1 MKGGSTANNATLQES
16 LSVARGIIHDQG
28 HLEVCLNYLLPA
40 QEGASSS
47 YKADFYFFIPK
58 VMAISSSSYPREQF
72 YGDLMNYIR
81 AHTPHEPALDLQLI
95 DTLSKYIE
103 KLSQRLYF
111 SNINQKS
118 SKTDPAKRIKDSPKG
133 PPEDSQKDLQKNRM
147 IQRVKLF
154 GNTLNRS
161 LKEAHDHFQEDP
173 NRSVRHLI
181 EVYEVLGQY
190 RDKCVAKTVSPSLV
204 IPPELRR
211 TVLLVD
217 EYLSNRLETTFAE
230 INRYISKIE
239 VGIDKNGFKN
249 QVMAILQ
256 SEIAYRGQQGERFYT
271 KKTTE
276 SEKEYFYYRQ
286 SLLKK
291 FVAQPLFLKIKKTK
305 QDRRYRNAIASV
317 GAALAAVWSQLADH
331 HAYRAAQATDF
342 GFQFIAVAGF
352 AVLIYVFKDRIKD
365 VSKEYVNEK
374 LKDHIPDFKSELS
387 HEDLGEVGRAS
398 EFVRYLDEKSLSTEV
413 RFLRRM
419 EGRWDVETP
428 SPDTVLH
435 YHRTVVLEGRG
446 KKEQIFGITEIKDIL
461 RFNFSYFL
469 KHLDDPFKQFA
480 AFEQD
485 DRATIVNA
493 PKVYHLNVVIR
504 MSTELDSSKGLPKKV
519 DFERYRLIFNRYGII
534 RMESLGENQRLFYI
548 EGES

>member
-1 MKGGSTANNATLQES
+1 MKVGSTANNATLQES

-28 HLEVCLNYLLPA
+28 HLEVCVDYLLPSKEA
-40 QEGASSS
+40 ISHT

-81 AHTPHEPALDLQLI
+81 AHTPHDPSLDLQLI
-95 DTLSKYIE
+95 QMLSAYIK
-103 KLSQRLYF
+103 KLTSRRPFLKV
-111 SNINQKS
+111 NQKS
-118 SKTDPAKRIKDSPKG
+118 SKTQDET
-133 PPEDSQKDLQKNRM
+133 PEKM

-154 GNTLNRS
+154 GNTLNKS
-161 LKEAHDHFQEDP
+161 LKDAYEHFQQDP
-173 NRSVRHLI
+173 LGSLRRLI
-181 EVYEVLGQY
+181 EVYEVLGEY
-190 RDKCVAKTVSPSLV
+190 RVQCVEKTSSASLD
-204 IPPELRR
+204 IPQEFRR
-211 TVLLVD
+211 TIRLVD
-217 EYLSNRLETTFAE
+217 EYLSNRLETAFAE
-230 INRYISKIE
+230 VNRRMSQID
-239 VGIDKNGFKN
+239 VGVDKNCFKN
-249 QVMAILQ
+249 QVIAILQ
-256 SEIAYRGQQGERFYT
+256 AEIAYRREQGERFYT
-271 KKTTE
+271 KKTSE

-291 FVAQPLFLKIKKTK
+291 FVAQPLFLDIKKIK

-317 GAALAAVWSQLADH
+317 GAALAGVWSQLADH
-331 HAYRAAQATDF
+331 HAYRAAKATDL
-342 GFQFIAVAGF
+342 GFQFVAVAGF

-374 LKDHIPDFKSELS
+374 LKDHIPDFKSVLS
-387 HEDLGEVGRAS
+387 HQDLGQIGTAS
-398 EFVRYLDEKSLSTEV
+398 EFVRYLDEKALATEV
-413 RFLRRM
+413 RFLRRL

-435 YHRTVVLEGRG
+435 YHRTVVLEGQS
-446 KKEQIFGITEIKDIL
+446 KKDHSIGITEIKDIL

-493 PKVYHLNVVIR
+493 PKVYHLNIVIR
-504 MSTELDSSKGLPKKV
+504 LSAELDTAGKGPKKV

-534 RMESLGENQRLFYI
+534 RMESLGEKQPLFYI
-548 EGES
+548 EGEA